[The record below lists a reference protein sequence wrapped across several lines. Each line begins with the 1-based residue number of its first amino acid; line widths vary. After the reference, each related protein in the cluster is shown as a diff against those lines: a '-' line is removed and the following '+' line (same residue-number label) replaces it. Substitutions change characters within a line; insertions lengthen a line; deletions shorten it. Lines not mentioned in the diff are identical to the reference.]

1 MERIP
6 TTAEAEQMTDKE
18 ILEIYDALPRADQKA
33 LYTFTELLW
42 KAEGTE
48 AAKKVC
54 SFSDH
59 VIRTGGNARA
69 ALDIMIAALQGNKD
83 AMGVVEATLEEAG
96 A

>member
-1 MERIP
+1 MERKTLP
-6 TTAEAEQMTDKE
+6 TPAKATDQE
-18 ILEIYDALPRADQKA
+18 IIEIYEALPRADQKA
-33 LYTFTELLW
+33 LYTFVLLLW
-42 KAEGTE
+42 EAEGTE